1 MSQTVSADKIIGKGL
16 IARVRMPAYDGSL
29 TRIQWQFEPNDPIGT
44 VYSYV
49 QDRGK
54 LYWMIWDRVNNK
66 KPFYVEHGQ
75 GRFVITDAIR
85 QAIRQQRLETQNLS
99 REEEIKIK
107 GAIPYYFEKYG
118 IWVLGAIAVIAL
130 GREYIKKKA

>member
-29 TRIQWQFEPNDPIGT
+29 SRIQWQFEPGDPVGT

-49 QDRGK
+49 QDRNK
-54 LYWMIWDRVNNK
+54 VYWVIWDRVNNK
-66 KPFYVEHGQ
+66 KPFYVEHAQ

-118 IWVLGAIAVIAL
+118 IWVLGAIAFIAL
-130 GREYIKKKA
+130 GREYIKKRA

>member
-1 MSQTVSADKIIGKGL
+1 MPTVSADKIIGKGL
-16 IARVRMPAYDGSL
+16 IAKVRMPAYDGSL
-29 TRIQWQFEPNDPIGT
+29 TRVQWTFEPNDPVGT

-54 LYWMIWDRVNNK
+54 LYWVIWDRVNNK
-66 KPFYVEHGQ
+66 KPFYVEHGV
-75 GRFVITDAIR
+75 GRFVVTDAIK

-107 GAIPYYFEKYG
+107 GAIPYYLEKYG
-118 IWVLGAIAVIAL
+118 IWVLGAIAFIAL
-130 GREYIKKKA
+130 GREAIKKKL

>member
-1 MSQTVSADKIIGKGL
+1 MSTVSADKIIGKGL
-16 IARVRMPAYDGSL
+16 IAKVRMPAYDGSL
-29 TRIQWQFEPNDPIGT
+29 TRVQWTFEANDPVGT

-54 LYWMIWDRVNNK
+54 LYWMIWDRANNK
-66 KPFYVEHGQ
+66 KPFYVEHGV
-75 GRFVITDAIR
+75 GRFVVTDAIK

-107 GAIPYYFEKYG
+107 GAIPYYLEKYG
-118 IWVLGAIAVIAL
+118 IWVLGAIAFIAL
-130 GREYIKKKA
+130 GREAIKKKL